1 MIYLWITYNSLMM
14 YLWFTYDLLMITYV
28 HLLYLW
34 FTNVVGRFRSAQ
46 PYSRAIHSELLAGG
60 PLEGSAVDV
69 PPSIA
74 VTTVLLRLA
83 GCARKVWSLIAHGER
98 DGSSFTHRHKS
109 QPPQDWS
116 YGNDIQDLWLHTA
129 FVNYFGVAFI
139 QPCCHYIQPSM
150 ISEIS
155 KINLISITSNIS
167 YSPGRWWPEYSSS
180 TETNAHE
187 CLFSPTSVLDSTW
200 NKRSILQNQMLSIR
214 SSKAP
219 WDIPGGRMKT
229 KSWRL
234 DFLGFFPANGQ
245 QEMRCSFGCFVC
257 PIARVLKIAIWP
269 VPSVEHNFLKVSSRA
284 LFCK

>member
-1 MIYLWITYNSLMM
+1 MIYLWFTYDLLMI
-14 YLWFTYDLLMITYV
+14 YLWFTYDLLMITYD

-34 FTNVVGRFRSAQ
+34 FTNVVGRFCSAQ
-46 PYSRAIHSELLAGG
+46 PYSRAIHSGLLAGS

-74 VTTVLLRLA
+74 VTTVLLRVA
-83 GCARKVWSLIAHGER
+83 VCARKVWSLIAHGER

-116 YGNDIQDLWLHTA
+116 YGNDIQDLWLHPA
-129 FVNYFGVAFI
+129 FVNDFGVAFI
-139 QPCCHYIQPSM
+139 QPCCHCIEPSM
-150 ISEIS
+150 ISMIS
-155 KINLISITSNIS
+155 KINMISIISNIS
-167 YSPGRWWPEYSSS
+167 YSPGRRWPEYSSS

-187 CLFSPTSVLDSTW
+187 CLFCPTSVFDSTW
-200 NKRSILQNQMLSIR
+200 NKRRILQNQTLSIR

-219 WDIPGGRMKT
+219 WDISGGRMNT

-234 DFLGFFPANGQ
+234 DFLSFFPANGL
-245 QEMRCSFGCFVC
+245 QEMHCSFGCFVC
-257 PIARVLKIAIWP
+257 PIARVLKITIWP
-269 VPSVEHNFLKVSSRA
+269 VPPVEHNFLKVSSRA

>member
-1 MIYLWITYNSLMM
+1 MIFICFGRSYLWFTYDLLILLMI
-14 YLWFTYDLLMITYV
+14 YLWFTYDLLMITYDLLMITYD

-34 FTNVVGRFRSAQ
+34 FTNVVGRFCSAQ
-46 PYSRAIHSELLAGG
+46 PFSRAIHSELLAAG
-60 PLEGSAVDV
+60 PLEGSTIDV

-74 VTTVLLRLA
+74 VSTGFLRR
-83 GCARKVWSLIAHGER
+83 G
-98 DGSSFTHRHKS
+98 
-109 QPPQDWS
+109 
-116 YGNDIQDLWLHTA
+116 
-129 FVNYFGVAFI
+129 
-139 QPCCHYIQPSM
+139 
-150 ISEIS
+150 
-155 KINLISITSNIS
+155 
-167 YSPGRWWPEYSSS
+167 PEYSSS

-200 NKRSILQNQMLSIR
+200 NKRSILQNQTLSIR